1 MLNTGRDRPP
11 QCPGLPF
18 SDAMIDSRLLNVFAV
33 VAEELHFGRAAQRLF
48 MTQPP
53 LSQSI
58 KKLEEILKVQL
69 LTRSTRSVRLTPA
82 GLELQQRLVQ
92 LNKDTE
98 LAIQA
103 VQQVHRGEKGRL
115 TLGLTP
121 SASYSNLSQSL
132 YSFRLKYPDVVLD
145 LKEMNSSDMPEALH
159 KRQLDLALLR
169 PPFADPDLAPELIYS
184 EPLVFAIRRD
194 HPLPR
199 SGARSLSL
207 KKAMSFDLIGYARQ
221 SSRYFSQIF
230 QLLTIQSQA
239 TPHIVQE
246 SMIPTILTSVEAGI
260 GAAIVPASLSRL
272 RADTLAYLELRN
284 AGAIRAEL
292 LAARQP
298 ANPNPAIDNFLV
310 LMKAD
315 SSADATRSIS
325 E

>member
-272 RADTLAYLELRN
+272 RADTLVYLELRN
-284 AGAIRAEL
+284 VGGIRAEL

>member
-1 MLNTGRDRPP
+1 
-11 QCPGLPF
+11 
-18 SDAMIDSRLLNVFAV
+18 MIDSRLLNVFAV

-199 SGARSLSL
+199 SGASSLSL

-221 SSRYFSQIF
+221 NSRYFSQIF
-230 QLLTIQSQA
+230 QLLTIHSRA
-239 TPHIVQE
+239 SPNIVQE

-272 RADTLAYLELRN
+272 RADTLAYLELRDV
-284 AGAIRAEL
+284 GAIRAEL

-298 ANPNPAIDNFLV
+298 ANPNPAIDNFLA
-310 LMKAD
+310 LMKGGAAINGVRMAYD
-315 SSADATRSIS
+315 
-325 E
+325 

>member
-1 MLNTGRDRPP
+1 
-11 QCPGLPF
+11 
-18 SDAMIDSRLLNVFAV
+18 MIDSRLLNVFAV

-82 GLELQQRLVQ
+82 GLELQRRLKQ

-121 SASYSNLSQSL
+121 SASYSNVSQSL
-132 YSFRLKYPDVVLD
+132 YNFRVQYPDVVLD
-145 LKEMNSSDMPEALH
+145 LKEMNSSEMPEALH
-159 KRQLDLALLR
+159 KRHLDLALLR
-169 PPFADPDLAPELIYS
+169 RPFADPDLAPELIYS
-184 EPLVFAIRRD
+184 EPLLFAIRQD

-199 SGARSLSL
+199 SGARSLTL
-207 KKAMSFDLIGYARQ
+207 QQAMSFDLIGYARQ
-221 SSRYFSQIF
+221 NSRYFSQIF
-230 QLLTIQSQA
+230 QLLIIQSQA
-239 TPHIVQE
+239 APRIVQE

-298 ANPNPAIDNFLV
+298 ANPNPAIDNFLA

-315 SSADATRSIS
+315 TPVATSAR
-325 E
+325 

>member
-1 MLNTGRDRPP
+1 
-11 QCPGLPF
+11 
-18 SDAMIDSRLLNVFAV
+18 MIDSRLLNVFAV

-82 GLELQQRLVQ
+82 GLELQRRLTQ

-132 YSFRLKYPDVVLD
+132 YRFRLQYPEVVLD
-145 LKEMNSSDMPEALH
+145 LKEMNSSEMPEALY
-159 KRQLDLALLR
+159 KRHLDLALLR

-184 EPLVFAIRRD
+184 EPLVFAVRQD
-194 HPLPR
+194 HPGLR
-199 SGARSLSL
+199 SGAKSLSL
-207 KKAMSFDLIGYARQ
+207 KKAMSFDMIGYARQ
-221 SSRYFSQIF
+221 NSRYFSQIF
-230 QLLTIQSQA
+230 QMLVAQSRA
-239 TPHIVQE
+239 TPNIVQE

-272 RADTLAYLELRN
+272 RADTLTYLELRDV
-284 AGAIRAEL
+284 GAIRAEL
-292 LAARQP
+292 LAARHP
-298 ANPNPAIDNFLV
+298 ANSNPAIDNFLV
-310 LMKAD
+310 LMKAG
-315 SSADATRSIS
+315 AAVAGKRT
-325 E
+325 EGG